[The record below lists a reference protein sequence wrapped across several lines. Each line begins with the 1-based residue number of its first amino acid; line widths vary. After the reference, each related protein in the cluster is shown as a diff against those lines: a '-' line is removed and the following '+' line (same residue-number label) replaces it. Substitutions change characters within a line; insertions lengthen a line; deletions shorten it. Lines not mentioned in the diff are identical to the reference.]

1 MKTKS
6 MIIFLALALLVQNLL
21 AQETTHIATPRVV
34 KGIYVTLETFQE
46 QKLLDGI
53 IDLCRRTNI
62 NTLVIDVRS
71 NGVNAFV
78 IKNEKARKKIE
89 ILHEMGLYLVA
100 RMIVFWRP
108 DGWFDPASER
118 RREEVVRAS
127 KLAISLG
134 FDEVNYDYI
143 RYGGPHE
150 PQSSTPIEQRTLIIR
165 DFCVYLRKEVG
176 DKTGKP
182 ISADFFG
189 VTFLKSEPGV
199 GQRVE
204 DAINNFEYVMPMSY
218 PSHWSAGTF
227 GVENPGKA
235 PYEMVFK
242 SLTIG
247 WKKFVDDPKRIAQL
261 RPWLQAFGV
270 ESIYPLRL
278 MSYTAKDV
286 EEQIRAC
293 YDAGCVGWVLWNPS
307 SMYERYEQVLK

>member
-1 MKTKS
+1 MKTRS
-6 MIIFLALALLVQNLL
+6 MVIFLALALLVQNLL

-78 IKNEKARKKIE
+78 IKNEKAIKKIE
-89 ILHEMGLYLVA
+89 ILHKMGLYLVA

-150 PQSSTPIEQRTLIIR
+150 P
-165 DFCVYLRKEVG
+165 
-176 DKTGKP
+176 
-182 ISADFFG
+182 
-189 VTFLKSEPGV
+189 
-199 GQRVE
+199 
-204 DAINNFEYVMPMSY
+204 
-218 PSHWSAGTF
+218 
-227 GVENPGKA
+227 
-235 PYEMVFK
+235 
-242 SLTIG
+242 
-247 WKKFVDDPKRIAQL
+247 
-261 RPWLQAFGV
+261 
-270 ESIYPLRL
+270 
-278 MSYTAKDV
+278 
-286 EEQIRAC
+286 
-293 YDAGCVGWVLWNPS
+293 
-307 SMYERYEQVLK
+307 